1 MEKKG
6 WRIMANE
13 RFILTRTGYEQLE
26 RELRQLEAAQ
36 QEDIEEVAEAFDD
49 TDFGENA
56 AYYDKVFDKDRV
68 TERIN
73 NLRHVLARA
82 DVLDEDPDP
91 SRVSPGNRVTVWD
104 FEAREEITF
113 NIVSAEEV
121 THGIRGI
128 STESPVGSALLGQM
142 VGDVVEIEVPDGV
155 AKYAIRAIGVIAD
168 N

>member
-1 MEKKG
+1 
-6 WRIMANE
+6 MATE
-13 RFILTRTGYEQLE
+13 RFTLTREGYQRLE

-56 AYYDKVFDKDRV
+56 AYYDKVFDKDRM

-91 SRVSPGNRVTVWD
+91 DRVSPGNRVTVWD
-104 FEAREEITF
+104 FEANEEISF
-113 NIVSAEEV
+113 NIISAEEV

-142 VGDVVEIEVPDGV
+142 VGDVVEVEVPDGV
-155 AKYAIRAIGVIAD
+155 AKYAIRAIGPIKA
-168 N
+168 

>member
-1 MEKKG
+1 
-6 WRIMANE
+6 MATE
-13 RFILTRTGYEQLE
+13 RFTLTREGYQRLE

-36 QEDIEEVAEAFDD
+36 QEDIEEIAEAFDD

-56 AYYDKVFDKDRV
+56 AYYDKVFDKDRM

-91 SRVSPGNRVTVWD
+91 DRVSPGNRVTVWD
-104 FEAREEITF
+104 FEANEEISF
-113 NIVSAEEV
+113 NIISAEEV

-142 VGDVVEIEVPDGV
+142 VGDVVEVEVPDGV
-155 AKYAIRAIGVIAD
+155 AKYAIRAIGPIKA
-168 N
+168 